1 MNNFQIGILAI
12 ALALNSFST
21 FLKTGFVIKPE
32 DFTRKIRFALVNLF
46 FQAIMTGSGL
56 WLGVKMGMLA
66 ANSNIYIS
74 LGILSVMGLKIIF
87 DSVRTR
93 QEDKT
98 FDLSEM
104 RMIVMLAVAEGIT
117 PLIVGIA
124 IGLTVEMVL
133 IPWIILVLLQAVS
146 ILSGLVYGPRRGT
159 ASVRFRSG
167 MLGGL
172 ILLAAALKLLMNLI
186 GY

>member
-1 MNNFQIGILAI
+1 MNNFQIGILAV
-12 ALALNSFST
+12 ALALNSFAT
-21 FLKTGFVIKPE
+21 FLIDGFVLRPE
-32 DFTRKIRFALVNLF
+32 DLARKIRFALVNLF
-46 FQAIMTGSGL
+46 FQAIMAGAGL
-56 WLGVKMGMLA
+56 WLGVKMGTLA
-66 ANSNIYIS
+66 VNSNFYIS

-93 QEDKT
+93 QEDKS

-104 RMIVMLAVAEGIT
+104 HSIVLLAVAEGIT
-117 PLIVGIA
+117 PLIVGIS
-124 IGLTVEMVL
+124 IGLTVEILL
-133 IPWIILVLLQAVS
+133 IPWIILVLLQAAA
-146 ILSGLVYGPRRGT
+146 ILSGLVYGPHHGT